1 MEPIVAVIDSG
12 IDAVYYRSHPDM
24 FTGTFSCVSN
34 PNGRYIFSDLFPDDS
49 NGHGTMVVDLI
60 HALHSKCK
68 FLVLK
73 ILNQDCLATTSSLAA
88 ALNFLC
94 TQQVDVVHMSI
105 SVIQQDDQTEEITRL
120 CNKLSQQGKFLV
132 CSVENR
138 KKESFPASLPSVIGV
153 TGGVFSTYTD
163 YDFDPDRNIQFVC
176 DATPSVVS
184 GLWSKPSLF
193 GGNSKAACIATS
205 LITSSIPQIGLIENK
220 YADGLLSPLIRTTP
234 FWTLKSGIIPCINAN
249 KKIDFDC
256 YEWCDIDVINDVCAI
271 FDCKKDSM
279 LTERMIDA
287 CDDLSGKK
295 FEVLFSYISNR
306 LNIDFHPN
314 VLHYVSFEWLWC
326 LFEYVNQ
333 VYRQERNTL

>member
-1 MEPIVAVIDSG
+1 MEPVVAVIDSG
-12 IDAVYYRSHPDM
+12 IDDEYFRSHPDM
-24 FTGTFSCVSN
+24 FIGTFSCVSN
-34 PNGRYIFSDLFPDDS
+34 QNGRYSMSDQFPDDT

-73 ILNQDCLATTSSLAA
+73 ILNRDCLATTGSLAA
-88 ALNFLC
+88 TLKFLC

-105 SVIQQDDQTEEITRL
+105 SVVQQDDQTAEITRL
-120 CNKLSQQGKFLV
+120 CNKLNQQGKIIV

-153 TGGVFSTYTD
+153 MGGVFSTCTD
-163 YDFDPDRNIQFVC
+163 YDFDPGRNIQFVC

-193 GGNSKAACIATS
+193 SGNSKAACVATS
-205 LITSSIPQIGLIENK
+205 LITSVMPQIGSKEN
-220 YADGLLSPLIRTTP
+220 YCADDLLSTLVRTAP
-234 FWTLKSGIIPCINAN
+234 FWTLKSGTIPCINAN

-256 YEWCDIDVINDVCAI
+256 YEWCNIDVINDVCAI
-271 FDCKKDSM
+271 FDCKIDIM
-279 LTERMIDA
+279 LNERMIDA
-287 CDDLSGKK
+287 CDDLSGKM

-306 LNIDFHPN
+306 LNIDYHPK

-326 LFEYVNQ
+326 LFENVDQ
-333 VYRQERNTL
+333 VYKQERNTL

>member
-12 IDAVYYRSHPDM
+12 IDTVYYRSHPDM

-34 PNGRYIFSDLFPDDS
+34 PNGSYSFSNRFPDDL

-73 ILNQDCLATTSSLAA
+73 ILNQDCLATTSSLAT

-105 SVIQQDDQTEEITRL
+105 SVIQQDEQAAEITRL
-120 CNKLSQQGKFLV
+120 CNKLSQQGKIIV
-132 CSVENR
+132 CSVENG

-153 TGGVFSTYTD
+153 MGGVFSTCTD
-163 YDFDPDRNIQFVC
+163 YDFDPNRDIQFVC

-184 GLWSKPSLF
+184 GLGGKPSLF
-193 GGNSKAACIATS
+193 SGNSKAACVATS
-205 LITSSIPQIGLIENK
+205 LITSVIPPNALKENNCT
-220 YADGLLSPLIRTTP
+220 DSLLSTLVRTTQ
-234 FWTLKSGIIPCINAN
+234 FRTLKSGIMPCINAN
-249 KKIDFDC
+249 KKMNLGC
-256 YEWCDIDVINDVCAI
+256 YEWFDVDVINDVCAI
-271 FDCKKDSM
+271 LGCKKDSI

-295 FEVLFSYISNR
+295 FEALFSYISNR

-314 VLHYVSFEWLWC
+314 VLHYVRFEWLWC

-333 VYRQERNTL
+333 VYKQGRNML